1 MGFALRIYD
10 SILNV
15 YQPQELVNNYYFY
28 VCTAKGG
35 KPKLQDRDAVLIRR
49 SWFRS
54 EDKITVEKI
63 ANLEECD
70 EYGLTEVADVL
81 L

>member
-1 MGFALRIYD
+1 MYTNLRSW
-10 SILNV
+10 SITITSTCVQQKLFNELCINLNF
-15 YQPQELVNNYYFY
+15 P
-28 VCTAKGG
+28 GG